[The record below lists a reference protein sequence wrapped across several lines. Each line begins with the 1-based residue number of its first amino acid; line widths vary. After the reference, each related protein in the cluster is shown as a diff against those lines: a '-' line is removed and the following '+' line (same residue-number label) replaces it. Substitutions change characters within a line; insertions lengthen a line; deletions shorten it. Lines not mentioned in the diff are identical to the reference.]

1 MRPVMK
7 AMMKPN
13 KTMDEMTDALS
24 EPGSEPADEPDPAG
38 EIDVFVRAAA
48 WQPFVPA
55 LRHHAEYLWQALKLP
70 SGDMGLVLTDDAD
83 MASLNATYRNKAQPT
98 NVLSFPAQDLTPG
111 EMPAT
116 AFSLGDVVMA
126 IETVT
131 REARAAA
138 IGVDAHALHLLTHGM
153 LHLLGHT
160 HEGAADAGVMEALEI
175 DLLAAVGIANPYL
188 REAAQ

>member
-13 KTMDEMTDALS
+13 KTMDEMTDAL
-24 EPGSEPADEPDPAG
+24 SEPADEPDPAG

-70 SGDMGLVLTDDAD
+70 SGDMGLVLTNDAD
-83 MASLNATYRNKAQPT
+83 MATLNATYRNKAQPT

-126 IETVT
+126 FETVT
-131 REARAAA
+131 HEAQAAA
-138 IGVDAHALHLLTHGM
+138 IGVDAHALHLLTHGL

>member
-1 MRPVMK
+1 MMPVMK
-7 AMMKPN
+7 QKVMKQE
-13 KTMDEMTDALS
+13 KTMDEMTDALP
-24 EPGSEPADEPDPAG
+24 EAADEPDPAG
-38 EIDVFVRAAA
+38 EIDIFVRAEA
-48 WQPFVPA
+48 WQPLVPA

-83 MASLNATYRNKAQPT
+83 MAALNETYRNKAQAT

-111 EMPAT
+111 VMPAQSV
-116 AFSLGDVVMA
+116 SLGDVVMA
-126 IETVT
+126 FETVT
-131 REARAAA
+131 REAQAAA
-138 IGVDAHALHLLTHGM
+138 IGADAHALHLLTHGL

-160 HEGAADAGVMEALEI
+160 HEGDADAAAMEALEI